1 MLDLKFIKDNQ
12 ELVQEA
18 IQLKKVNLN
27 LDELLLCEQQV
38 AACKKKIEAMQTE
51 RNANAKKVS
60 QSTDKELLILKGREI
75 AAEIEQLKP
84 ILSNLEHKLRDYLLL
99 VPNIPA
105 KEAPIGENEDSNIE
119 VKKWGKA
126 PVFDF
131 PFLSHTE
138 ILQKNQWADLERI
151 SHVSG
156 SRTYALKNEMVLLEM
171 ALLQF
176 ALRKACSKGFELI
189 SVPSLVRDFALYGTG
204 HFPEGKEQVYFLPK
218 DNLYLSGT
226 AEVPINSL
234 HSGEILQEE
243 QLPLLY
249 AGFSP
254 CFRRESGSAGRDSKG
269 LIRVHQFYKVEL
281 FVICKNDP
289 EESLTWLHKLLQIA
303 EEIMQALE
311 LPYRVIECCT
321 GDMGL
326 GKVRMFDI
334 EAWVASEAKYRETHS
349 CSSLHDWQAR
359 RSNVR
364 YRTADGTVK
373 FCHTLNNTA
382 IATPRILV
390 PFLENH
396 QQEDGSIYL
405 PPSLQPYFEGQA
417 YLMPHKNRF

>member
-1 MLDLKFIKDNQ
+1 MLDLKFIKNNQ
-12 ELVQEA
+12 EIVQEA
-18 IQLKKVNLN
+18 IRLKNVHLN
-27 LDELLLCEQQV
+27 LQELLLCEAQV
-38 AACKKKIEAMQTE
+38 ADCKKKIEILQTA
-51 RNANAKKVS
+51 RKSNAKKVS
-60 QSTDKELLILKGREI
+60 QSPKEEREDLILKGREI
-75 AAEIEQLKP
+75 GSEIEQLKP
-84 ILSNLEHKLRDYLLL
+84 VLSNLEHRLRDYLLL

-105 KEAPIGENEDSNIE
+105 QEAPVGENEDFNIE

-131 PFLSHTE
+131 PFLSHIE
-138 ILQKNQWADLERI
+138 ILQKNRWAEERI
-151 SHVSG
+151 SEVCG

-176 ALRKACSKGFELI
+176 ALRKARSKGFELI
-189 SVPSLVRDFALYGTG
+189 SVPSLVRETALYGTG
-204 HFPEGKEQVYFLPK
+204 HFPEGKEQVYSLPK

-234 HSGEILQEE
+234 HSGEILQEKE
-243 QLPLLY
+243 LPLLY
-249 AGFSP
+249 AGLSP
-254 CFRRESGSAGRDSKG
+254 CFRRESGSAGRDVKG

-281 FVICKNDP
+281 FVICKNDK
-289 EESLTWLHKLLQIA
+289 EESLSWLYKLLQVS
-303 EEIMQALE
+303 EEIMQDLE
-311 LPYRVIECCT
+311 LPYRVVECCT

-334 EAWVASEAKYRETHS
+334 EAFVASEAKYRETHS
-349 CSSLHDWQAR
+349 CSLLYDWQAR

-364 YRTADGTVK
+364 YRTLDGVVK

-396 QQEDGSIYL
+396 QQKNGSVYIPPVLHYKQKYL
-405 PPSLQPYFEGQA
+405 P
-417 YLMPHKNRF
+417 

>member
-18 IQLKKVNLN
+18 IHLKNVKLS
-27 LDELLLCEQQV
+27 LSELLLCEQEV
-38 AACKKKIEAMQTE
+38 AACRKKIEVMQTE

-60 QSTDKELLILKGREI
+60 QSADKELLIVRGREI

-84 ILSNLEHKLRDYLLL
+84 VLSNLEHKLRDYLLL

-105 KEAPIGENEDSNIE
+105 KEAPIGENEDSNKE

-126 PVFDF
+126 PVFNF

-138 ILQKNQWADLERI
+138 ILQKNHWADLERI

-254 CFRRESGSAGRDSKG
+254 CFRRESGSAGRDTKG
-269 LIRVHQFYKVEL
+269 LIRVHQFYKIEL

-289 EESLTWLHKLLQIA
+289 EESLCWLHKLLQIA

-349 CSSLHDWQAR
+349 CSSLYDWQAR

-364 YRTADGTVK
+364 YRTSEGTVK

-405 PPSLQPYFEGQA
+405 PPALQSYFEGQE
-417 YLMPHKNRF
+417 YLMPHKIRF

>member
-1 MLDLKFIKDNQ
+1 MLDLKFIKENQ
-12 ELVQEA
+12 EIVQKA
-18 IQLKKVNLN
+18 IRLKKANLN
-27 LDELLLCEQQV
+27 LQELLLCEAQV
-38 AACKKKIEAMQTE
+38 ASCRKKIEILQTE
-51 RNANAKKVS
+51 RNANAKKVA
-60 QSTDKELLILKGREI
+60 QSSKEERGDLILKGREI
-75 AAEIEQLKP
+75 ASKIEQLNP
-84 ILSNLEHKLRDYLLL
+84 ILSNLEQRLRDYLLL

-105 KEAPIGENEDSNIE
+105 KEAPIGENEDFNIE
-119 VKKWGKA
+119 VKKWGEA

-131 PFLSHTE
+131 PSLSHTE
-138 ILQKNQWADLERI
+138 ILQKNQWAEERI
-151 SHVSG
+151 SEVCG

-176 ALRKACSKGFELI
+176 ALRKARSKGFELI
-189 SVPSLVRDFALYGTG
+189 TLPSLVRDFALYGTG
-204 HFPEGKEQVYFLPK
+204 HFPEGEEQVYFLPK

-234 HSGEILQEE
+234 HSGEILQEG
-243 QLPLLY
+243 QLPILY

-254 CFRRESGSAGRDSKG
+254 CFRRESGSAGRDVKG

-281 FVICKNDP
+281 FVICKNDK
-289 EESLTWLHKLLQIA
+289 EESLSWLFKLLQIA
-303 EEIMQALE
+303 EEIMQDLE

-349 CSSLHDWQAR
+349 CSSFHDWQSR

-364 YRTADGTVK
+364 YRTSDGGVK

-396 QQEDGSIYL
+396 QQKDGSIYIPL
-405 PPSLQPYFEGQA
+405 ALQPYLKGQE
-417 YLMPHKNRF
+417 YLSKTLV

>member
-18 IQLKKVNLN
+18 IDNKNVKLN
-27 LDELLLCEQQV
+27 LHELLACEQSV
-38 AACKKKIEAMQTE
+38 ADCKKQIESMQTE
-51 RNANAKKVS
+51 RNANAKKVPQASS
-60 QSTDKELLILKGREI
+60 QEREQLIARGREI
-75 AAEIEQLKP
+75 ANEIDLLKP
-84 ILSNLEHKLRDYLLL
+84 KISDLEADLKEYLLL

-105 KEAPIGENEDSNIE
+105 KEAPIGKNEDFNVE
-119 VKKWGKA
+119 VKKWGELST
-126 PVFDF
+126 FDF
-131 PFLSHTE
+131 PTLDHTE
-138 ILQKNQWADLERI
+138 ILQKNHWADLERI
-151 SHVSG
+151 SPICG

-176 ALRKACSKGFELI
+176 ALRKARSKGFKLI
-189 SVPSLVRDFALYGTG
+189 SLPSLVRDFALYGTG
-204 HFPEGKEQVYFLPK
+204 HFPEGKDQVYFLPK
-218 DNLYLSGT
+218 DDLYLSGT

-234 HSGEILQEE
+234 HAGEILQEQ

-254 CFRRESGSAGRDSKG
+254 CFRRESGSAGRDTKG

-289 EESLTWLHKLLQIA
+289 EESLSWLHKLLQIA
-303 EEIMQALE
+303 EEIMQMLE

-334 EAWVASEAKYRETHS
+334 EAWVPSESKYRETHS

-364 YRTADGTVK
+364 YRSSDGSVK

-396 QQEDGSIYL
+396 QQKDGSIYI
-405 PPSLQPYFEGQA
+405 PPVLQYYFEGQE
-417 YLMPHKNRF
+417 YLMPHE